1 MEKYESHF
9 KSWEDIY
16 LNVVTWN
23 CAGNAPPP
31 SFDLT
36 NILYHEGQSKFADI
50 FIIGLQEIVKLNAKS
65 VIQGKDRERV
75 MLWENIITNSLRKK
89 CKYVCI
95 SKKPMVGCFIL
106 MFIKL
111 EHKSRIS

>member
-36 NILYHEGQSKFADI
+36 NILYHEG
-50 FIIGLQEIVKLNAKS
+50 
-65 VIQGKDRERV
+65 
-75 MLWENIITNSLRKK
+75 
-89 CKYVCI
+89 
-95 SKKPMVGCFIL
+95 
-106 MFIKL
+106 
-111 EHKSRIS
+111 

>member
-1 MEKYESHF
+1 MGKIDQMRRGVERFLVNNIEDGSKHECIKIMVNQHPQQQNYGVKAQLKLQMEKYESHF

-36 NILYHEGQSKFADI
+36 NILYHEG
-50 FIIGLQEIVKLNAKS
+50 
-65 VIQGKDRERV
+65 
-75 MLWENIITNSLRKK
+75 
-89 CKYVCI
+89 
-95 SKKPMVGCFIL
+95 
-106 MFIKL
+106 
-111 EHKSRIS
+111 